1 LLHSRKLDQPGLA
14 WRERG
19 DPPIGRLVWLAAGDP
34 VKKNFLSVR
43 RPKWRGIYGEVLVD
57 G

>member
-1 LLHSRKLDQPGLA
+1 MA